1 MDASTGRDT
10 TVDAPVIPTDG
21 PRPDHTCASATIG
34 TELATPNVIVIV
46 DQSGSMGTNDFPAG
60 SGTSRWDALEGALM
74 ASPGGLIFSL
84 QGSVR
89 WGMAW
94 FHGGTGCPDNTTTV
108 ACALNNY
115 SALDT
120 QYMMLNPGGA
130 TPTGEAIDVIVGQL
144 PTLISDATQPTIF
157 ILATDGD
164 PNTCADNRD
173 SVTGQA
179 NSLAA
184 VRAAYARTPSIPTY
198 VISVG
203 ADANQANLQAVAN
216 AGAGDPGTDV
226 PFWLATDTATLSDA
240 LSTIV
245 GGVRS
250 CMLNLNGM
258 IDPAQACSGTVT
270 LGTPPMTLGCDDP
283 NGWHAI
289 DASHIQLDGTAC
301 TALLAGSVPLVATFP
316 CGVILM

>member
-1 MDASTGRDT
+1 MDASTGIDT
-10 TVDAPVIPTDG
+10 TVDAPIIPTDG

-60 SGTSRWDALEGALM
+60 SGTSRWDALENALM
-74 ASPGGLIFSL
+74 ASPDGLIFSL
-84 QGSVR
+84 QSSVR

-94 FHGGTGCPDNTTTV
+94 FHGGSGCPGNTTTI

-115 SALDT
+115 TAIDT

-130 TPTGEAIDVIVGQL
+130 TPTGEAIDYVL
-144 PTLISDATQPTIF
+144 ANRATLISDATQPTIF

-179 NSLAA
+179 NSLSA
-184 VRAAYARTPSIPTY
+184 VRSAYTMGIPTY

-216 AGAGDPGTDV
+216 AGAGDPATDAM
-226 PFWLATDTATLSDA
+226 FWLATDTATLSSA

-258 IDPAQACSGTVT
+258 IDVAQACSGTVT
-270 LGTPPMTLGCDDP
+270 LGDPPMTLGCNDP

-289 DASHIQLDGTAC
+289 DGTHIQLDGDAC
-301 TALLAGSVPLVATFP
+301 TALLAGTVPLTATFP
-316 CGVILM
+316 CGVIIM